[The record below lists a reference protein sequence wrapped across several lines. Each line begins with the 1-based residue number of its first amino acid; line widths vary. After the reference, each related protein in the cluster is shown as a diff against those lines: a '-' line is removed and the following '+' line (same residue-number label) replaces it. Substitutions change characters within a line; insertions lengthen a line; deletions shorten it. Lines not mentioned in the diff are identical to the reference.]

1 MHALAWFDW
10 VGLGGTL
17 VILAAYFLMQG
28 GRIGGTDPRYQLFNA
43 IGSAGVLVS
52 LLGSFNLS
60 VFLLE
65 SAWLLISTYGL
76 ARSLRAARSIRPD

>member
-1 MHALAWFDW
+1 MPALAWFDW

-17 VILAAYFLMQG
+17 VILASYFLLQAGHML
-28 GRIGGTDPRYQLFNA
+28 GTERRYQLLNA

-52 LLGSFNLS
+52 LLGAFNLP

-65 SAWLLISTYGL
+65 ATWLLISAYGL
-76 ARSLRAARSIRPD
+76 MRSLRGTGRP

>member
-1 MHALAWFDW
+1 MRALAWYDW

-17 VILAAYFLMQG
+17 LILSAFFLLQA
-28 GRIGGTDPRYQLFNA
+28 GRIGGTDPRYQVSNA

-65 SAWLLISTYGL
+65 LAWLLVSLYGL
-76 ARSLRAARSIRPD
+76 SRSLLETRRRRHS

>member
-1 MHALAWFDW
+1 MSALAWFDW

-17 VILAAYFLMQG
+17 VILVAYFLLQARRMD
-28 GRIGGTDPRYQLFNA
+28 GTDRRYQLLNA

-52 LLGSFNLS
+52 LMGSFNLS

-65 SAWLLISTYGL
+65 FAWLLISVYGL
-76 ARSLRAARSIRPD
+76 ARSLLGARPPG

>member
-1 MHALAWFDW
+1 M
-10 VGLGGTL
+10 
-17 VILAAYFLMQG
+17 
-28 GRIGGTDPRYQLFNA
+28 FNA

-65 SAWLLISTYGL
+65 LTWLLISIYGL
-76 ARSLRAARSIRPD
+76 ARSLFAAQRVVQQ